1 MRCSGISWFL
11 ISCVILSRLAKLLL
25 GLGIRGCGYSLAM
38 RLRNAILGGM
48 AALVVLRV
56 PMMPM
61 TSVPHRHVVR
71 THEVRHNHAAN
82 THSKVV
88 DLVVPSAKCLA

>member
-1 MRCSGISWFL
+1 MRCSRISWFL
-11 ISCVILSRLAKLLL
+11 IALILSRLAKLLL

-48 AALVVLRV
+48 AALVVLRA
-56 PMMPM
+56 PMRPM

-82 THSKVV
+82 IDSKVV
-88 DLVVPSAKCLA
+88 VLVVLSAQCHA